1 VVHINQRRDTAANWT
16 SSNPILQRGE
26 VGWETDTLKSKLGDG
41 TKAWN
46 ALSYTAAS
54 SGGGSSVT
62 ATPHP
67 TFTGVGVITIGAGG
81 GGGTITV
88 IPLAPTWAGGT
99 LTIPAV
105 TGIQYKK
112 NGVNIAAGNSS
123 DSTTD
128 IAITCVPLTGYDLA
142 SGYATSWT
150 LNAGPPVITAWS
162 PSGFGKYAQDL
173 AIGATLSVT
182 ATGTGLSYQ
191 WGYVPAGTL
200 NANIA
205 AVFVPVS
212 GNTTSS
218 VIVGAVNPAGTILLA
233 MGGVTTAISPYI
245 MYASPTVTDLFTN
258 SPRIIC
264 KVTNAGGTVYG
275 ADHILETQSG
285 GAYPPST
292 GSIGTCA
299 TYVNF

>member
-1 VVHINQRRDTAANWT
+1 VTHINQRRDTAANWT
-16 SSNPILQRGE
+16 SGNPILQLGE

-41 TKAWN
+41 TKRWT

-67 TFTGVGVITIGAGG
+67 TFTGVGVLTIGTG
-81 GGGTITV
+81 GGGTTTV
-88 IPLAPTWAGGT
+88 IPVAPTWVSNT

-112 NGVNIAAGNSS
+112 NGTNIAAGTSTDSS
-123 DSTTD
+123 TD
-128 IAITCVPLTGYDLA
+128 IVITCVALTGYDLA
-142 SGYATSWT
+142 SGYTASWT
-150 LNAGPPVITAWS
+150 LHAAPPTITAWS
-162 PSGFGKYAQDL
+162 PSGFGKYAQDTSVD
-173 AIGATLSVT
+173 ATLSVT
-182 ATGTGLSYQ
+182 ATGAGLSYQ

-205 AVFVPVS
+205 SAFVPVS
-212 GNTTSS
+212 GNTASS
-218 VIVGAVNPAGTILLA
+218 VVIGCTPDGLYHLKIGA
-233 MGGVTTAISPYI
+233 VTTAISPYI
-245 MYASPTVTDLFTN
+245 MYSVPTVTDLFTN
-258 SPRIIC
+258 SPRVIC

-275 ADHILETQSG
+275 PDHISEAQNG
-285 GAYPPST
+285 GVYPPST

-299 TYVNF
+299 DYVNY